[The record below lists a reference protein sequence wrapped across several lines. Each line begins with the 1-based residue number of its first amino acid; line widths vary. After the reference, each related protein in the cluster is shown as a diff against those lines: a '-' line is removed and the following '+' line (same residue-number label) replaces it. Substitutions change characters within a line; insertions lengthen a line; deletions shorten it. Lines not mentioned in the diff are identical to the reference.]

1 MSKNDNTKE
10 NFELL
15 ASYKRLDKISGK
27 IKGYR
32 HGKKLNIAIT
42 VPYLNLNL

>member
-1 MSKNDNTKE
+1 MSQNDPTKE
-10 NFELL
+10 NFELM

-32 HGKKLNIAIT
+32 NAKKLNTQIM
-42 VPYLNLNL
+42 VPFLNLNL